1 MYTLRSC
8 FFSKGGAL
16 TTETA
21 VNYSKISQTSHDLII
36 PPTTFPVLFLS
47 DMQITAKTMQTYD
60 LQKFAISRFNGSTP
74 LLKFPVI
81 NANEATKRLRDRA
94 EKGKCTYN
102 RASCAGLSTP
112 FHPTDHDP
120 PDVIGLDKKY
130 RDAIGSLENNHQ
142 QGSVYICIMLTFLL
156 LARRRCNAS
165 VFYMW

>member
-120 PDVIGLDKKY
+120 PDVIGLDKNTAMPSAHSKT
-130 RDAIGSLENNHQ
+130 ITNK
-142 QGSVYICIMLTFLL
+142 VVFTF
-156 LARRRCNAS
+156 A
-165 VFYMW
+165 